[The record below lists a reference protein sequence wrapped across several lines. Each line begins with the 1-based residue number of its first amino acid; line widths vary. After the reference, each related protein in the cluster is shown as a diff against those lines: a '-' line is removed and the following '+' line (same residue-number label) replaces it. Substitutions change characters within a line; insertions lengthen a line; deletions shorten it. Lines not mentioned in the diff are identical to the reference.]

1 MYDNIGGKIKGLAK
15 WVSII
20 VSIIMAISGIV
31 CMGLGEDF
39 IPVGILL
46 LILGPVICWIS
57 SWMLYGFGELIE
69 KASNIEQI
77 VLSKECLN
85 SEYIL
90 EKFYKGGIITEE
102 EYNKYKLNIDQK
114 SK

>member
-90 EKFYKGGIITEE
+90 EKFY
-102 EYNKYKLNIDQK
+102 L
-114 SK
+114 